1 MVNADLAIPMCSGDF
16 SAALRNDAL
25 NEPRFLSLPH
35 KTLHMQ
41 SVSTFLMFTGQAEE
55 AMSHYSL
62 VIPGCK
68 ILDVRKY
75 EAGHPAGKEGTVM
88 RATFSIGDQQF
99 TCIDSRPVHQ
109 FGFTPSISI
118 FLTCSSE
125 AEVDDVYN
133 KLSEGGGV
141 MMPLGPYPF
150 SKRYA
155 WFSDKFGVSWQISYN
170 G

>member
-1 MVNADLAIPMCSGDF
+1 MRGVFICNNCPQLIT
-16 SAALRNDAL
+16 L
-25 NEPRFLSLPH
+25 LSNS
-35 KTLHMQ
+35 TLMQ
-41 SVSTFLMFTGQAEE
+41 NVSTFLMFTGQAED
-55 AMSHYSL
+55 AMNLYSS

-68 ILDVRKY
+68 ILDVKKY
-75 EAGHPAGKEGTVM
+75 EANQPPGPEGKVYQGK
-88 RATFSIGDQQF
+88 FSIGDQLF
-99 TCIDSRPVHQ
+99 TCFDSPPVHQ

-125 AEVDDVYN
+125 AEVDEIYT

-150 SKRYA
+150 SKKYA
-155 WFSDKFGVSWQISYN
+155 WFADKFGVSWQVSFN